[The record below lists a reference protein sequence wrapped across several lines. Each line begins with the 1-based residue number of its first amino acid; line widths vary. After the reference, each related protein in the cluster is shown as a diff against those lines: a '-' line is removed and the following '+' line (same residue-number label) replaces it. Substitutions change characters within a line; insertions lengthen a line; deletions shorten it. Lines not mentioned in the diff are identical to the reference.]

1 MIGQAGVVARADE
14 SAAGFDSAVLFV
26 GLHEEGQSGDSEG
39 RVQAGGDECAVYLL
53 PFALDLTIP
62 DDANLK
68 TAVRSL
74 EFLVSASTLPDGR
87 ELRAEIIGLELN
99 AD

>member
-1 MIGQAGVVARADE
+1 MEQPLVRSINFRLSQD
-14 SAAGFDSAVLFV
+14 D
-26 GLHEEGQSGDSEG
+26 
-39 RVQAGGDECAVYLL
+39 
-53 PFALDLTIP
+53 PNNLTIP